1 MLKVV
6 AKNMFEKENLE
17 KVIAL
22 YQELIAE
29 TRKEQGCISYELY
42 QDIDN
47 PCIFAVIE
55 TWENKACLE
64 AHFEAAHFKRL
75 VPEIGKLKISE
86 KDMHVYIKIA

>member
-6 AKNMFEKENLE
+6 SKGVFKEESLQ

-22 YQELIAE
+22 YHELIAE
-29 TRKEQGCISYELY
+29 THKEQGCISYELY
-42 QDIDN
+42 QDTEN
-47 PCIFAVIE
+47 PCILTMIE

-64 AHFEAAHFKRL
+64 AHFVTEHFKRL

-86 KDMHVYIKIA
+86 KDLHIYTKIA